1 MHQISEGPPRFSTA
15 ARTTNLQIV
24 GKGPL
29 WRWFS
34 ASGFILFA
42 DIPHSSPAIYGLRA
56 VYGVGEWV
64 NLTCEVCMVT
74 MTHGGLWLA
83 SEWSLLIGCHT
94 SWPWSPLSTGWALVS
109 PRPPELDHERGQD
122 PARVSA
128 GHQHGPR
135 VPPPRQQGHLQVIHR
150 DRLVWGVRHEVR
162 NKSYIGFINSVSN
175 GWRIV
180 NVNCKWGC

>member
-1 MHQISEGPPRFSTA
+1 MIFSFWFYFICRHSSQQSCDIRAEGCLRSGG
-15 ARTTNLQIV
+15 V
-24 GKGPL
+24 GKSDLRGVHGHDDTRRPL
-29 WRWFS
+29 IGQWMKPSYWLS
-34 ASGFILFA
+34 HI
-42 DIPHSSPAIYGLRA
+42 
-56 VYGVGEWV
+56 
-64 NLTCEVCMVT
+64 VT
-74 MTHGGLWLA
+74 M
-83 SEWSLLIGCHT
+83 I
-94 SWPWSPLSTGWALVS
+94 STGWALVS

-150 DRLVWGVRHEVR
+150 DRLVWGVRREVR